1 MNPSSLALVVSPMRG
16 VALNAEPPQASA
28 SDIAPAL
35 GGNGAQSPQPAG
47 QSMQPSVQLQ
57 QGQSNALHEDHEWK
71 MAAMQVFARMPNY
84 QVAVSDFRLM
94 AHELDAHELDPVVF
108 PNANMTDV
116 EASVIM
122 QKITG
127 KWPSTMVVT
136 CHEKGEAMRV
146 MGVKGWV
153 LACEQKVRQ
162 LQYDLMMHRLTR
174 VATRP

>member
-1 MNPSSLALVVSPMRG
+1 MQSSQQLAQQPQQDQSN
-16 VALNAEPPQASA
+16 ALC
-28 SDIAPAL
+28 
-35 GGNGAQSPQPAG
+35 
-47 QSMQPSVQLQ
+47 
-57 QGQSNALHEDHEWK
+57 QSNALHEDHEWK

-84 QVAVSDFRLM
+84 QVTLSDFRLM

-122 QKITG
+122 HEITG
-127 KWPSTMVVT
+127 KWPSTTVVT
-136 CHEKGEAMRV
+136 CHEKGEVILGYSVMRV

-174 VATRP
+174 VAARP

>member
-1 MNPSSLALVVSPMRG
+1 
-16 VALNAEPPQASA
+16 
-28 SDIAPAL
+28 
-35 GGNGAQSPQPAG
+35 
-47 QSMQPSVQLQ
+47 MQPSQQLAQQPQ
-57 QGQSNALHEDHEWK
+57 QGQSNALCQSNALHEDHEWK

-108 PNANMTDV
+108 PSANTTDV

-122 QKITG
+122 HEITG

-136 CHEKGEAMRV
+136 CHEKGEVILGYSVMRV

-153 LACEQKVRQ
+153 LASKQKVQQ
-162 LQYDLMMHRLTR
+162 LQYDLLMHRLTR
-174 VATRP
+174 VATSQ